1 MHEAPLSKVQTNVG
15 HLALD
20 TEEQQV
26 SGLKFTPA
34 DGTRR

>member
-1 MHEAPLSKVQTNVG
+1 MHETSLSKVQTNVG

-26 SGLKFTPA
+26 SGPKFTPA
-34 DGTRR
+34 DGARR